1 MTAEVDQTG
10 QDRERADGVEPLP
23 WRWEV
28 RARTDEALVPR
39 PPELGVERRAIV
51 RWMLIA
57 LARWGTLLAVL
68 VFVSVLW
75 PASRPWLVV
84 PICAA
89 SAVLLTTLFVEPFWR
104 HRVHRWE
111 ITHKATYAVTGW
123 FVTEW
128 RVSPVSRIQTVDAVR
143 GPIEQLLGLA
153 TLRVTTASSY
163 GSVDIVG
170 LDEETAR
177 GAVARL
183 SSLAEIT
190 SGDAT

>member
-1 MTAEVDQTG
+1 MTMKANLTG
-10 QDRERADGVEPLP
+10 QDHESSEG
-23 WRWEV
+23 
-28 RARTDEALVPR
+28 EALPIR
-39 PPELGVERRAIV
+39 RENHPLTGESLSLRLPKLRVERRAIF

-57 LARWGTLLAVL
+57 LLRWGTLLAVL
-68 VFVSVLW
+68 VAASIVW
-75 PASRPWLVV
+75 PISFPWLVV
-84 PICAA
+84 PICATVG
-89 SAVLLTTLFVEPFWR
+89 VLLATLLVEPFWR
-104 HRVHRWE
+104 FRVHRWE
-111 ITHKATYAVTGW
+111 ITDRATYAVTGW

-128 RVSPVSRIQTVDAVR
+128 RVSPISRIQTVDAVR

-163 GSVDIVG
+163 GAVDITG

-177 GAVARL
+177 EAVTKL